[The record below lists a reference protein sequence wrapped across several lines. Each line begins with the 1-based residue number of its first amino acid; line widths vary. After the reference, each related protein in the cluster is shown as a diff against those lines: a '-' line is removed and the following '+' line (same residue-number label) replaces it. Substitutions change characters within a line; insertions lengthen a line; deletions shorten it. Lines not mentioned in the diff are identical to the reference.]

1 MKIVHL
7 SDSNGK
13 VIKKYV
19 GFSYLFFFFGPFYL
33 LVKFRL
39 LSALILFLLYY
50 YLLPIPGMDLF
61 SNLITPIFNENTS
74 LLIGDILL
82 FFRGESS
89 KIIGITSVI
98 IIQFILSFFIEGFL
112 IKKRI
117 KKEKLLPVS
126 EDDARLLIS
135 VHACSRKV
143 KLSSSLI
150 QTDRDVDIFS
160 KKIIDVPYI
169 ISEDNSEVAKLK
181 QNEKRKKI
189 QELNELY
196 RLGNM
201 SREEYEIR
209 RTRIVKQYK

>member
-1 MKIVHL
+1 M
-7 SDSNGK
+7 
-13 VIKKYV
+13 
-19 GFSYLFFFFGPFYL
+19 
-33 LVKFRL
+33 
-39 LSALILFLLYY
+39 
-50 YLLPIPGMDLF
+50 
-61 SNLITPIFNENTS
+61 
-74 LLIGDILL
+74 
-82 FFRGESS
+82 
-89 KIIGITSVI
+89 
-98 IIQFILSFFIEGFL
+98 
-112 IKKRI
+112 
-117 KKEKLLPVS
+117 
-126 EDDARLLIS
+126 
-135 VHACSRKV
+135 